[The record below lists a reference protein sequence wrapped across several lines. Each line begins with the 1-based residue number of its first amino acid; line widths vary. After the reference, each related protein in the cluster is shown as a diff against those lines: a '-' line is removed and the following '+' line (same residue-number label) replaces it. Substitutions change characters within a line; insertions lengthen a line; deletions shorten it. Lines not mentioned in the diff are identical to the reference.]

1 MKIYFSIWGYSDPTR
16 VGYDTV
22 GVTYYHTEKPSP
34 FAGIGSTEVC
44 EVELPDTYTD
54 EEVRAIGKKAERL
67 MEDTKDYNP
76 GRAVRQILAEM
87 A

>member
-34 FAGIGSTEVC
+34 FAGIGSTEIY
-44 EVELPDTYTD
+44 EVELPDTFTD
-54 EEVRAIGKKAERL
+54 EEAKEIGKKAEKL
-67 MEDTKDYNP
+67 MSDTNDYDP
-76 GRAVRQILAEM
+76 RRIVRQILNEM
-87 A
+87 K